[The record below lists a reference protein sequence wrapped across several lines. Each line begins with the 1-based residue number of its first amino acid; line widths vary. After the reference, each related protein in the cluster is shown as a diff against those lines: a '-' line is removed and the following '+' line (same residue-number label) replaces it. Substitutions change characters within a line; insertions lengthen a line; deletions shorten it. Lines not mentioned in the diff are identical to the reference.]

1 MSKKLLVI
9 FCAALFAVSAAIAGQ
24 WDKMTTLTFSQPVE
38 LPGVVL
44 PAGTYVF
51 ILADSPTSRHV
62 VQVFN
67 KEQNHLYGTFLALPN
82 ILLKPTGDTVLR
94 FHERPQNAPQALRA
108 WFYPG
113 DSWGH
118 EFVYP
123 KAKAVEL
130 AQAEHIP
137 VLSAEVKPAEKAEE
151 LMQAPVVA
159 VTPEKK
165 EIEVAQVVEAPP
177 QRPAPV
183 AVAAAP
189 AATPAP
195 EPVAQELPKTGSS
208 LPMVALAGLFAIALA
223 GAFRLLAH
231 RIS

>member
-1 MSKKLLVI
+1 MIKKLLVT
-9 FCAALFAVSAAIAGQ
+9 FCAALFAVTAAMAGE
-24 WDKMTTLTFSQPVE
+24 WDKMTTVTFSQPVE

-51 ILADSPTSRHV
+51 VLADSPTSRHIV
-62 VQVFN
+62 RVFN

-82 ILLKPTGDTVLR
+82 IQLKPSSDTVLR
-94 FHERPQNAPQALRA
+94 FHERPRNAPEALRA

-137 VLSAEVKPAEKAEE
+137 VLSADVKPAEKPEE
-151 LMQAPVVA
+151 LMQAPVMA
-159 VTPEKK
+159 VTPENK
-165 EIEVAQVVEAPP
+165 EIEVAQVVQAPP

-183 AVAAAP
+183 AVAE
-189 AATPAP
+189 ATPAP
-195 EPVAQELPKTGSS
+195 EPGAAELPKTGSS
-208 LPMVALAGLFAIALA
+208 LPLVALMGLFSLALA
-223 GAFRLLAH
+223 GAFRLLAR